1 MQYMLMIFMIIQ
13 LLRYRNELWLFVE
26 TKITCTSAISHVC
39 IESVSQSTLIYL
51 FIYMHLDFFFW
62 SYFLCKQGI
71 AEKQRIKE
79 EKEKED
85 DDVAER
91 DHQLRSAANEEAKV
105 SNVVDSSW
113 YLQLTMG
120 YLLLDRR
127 RVWVLSFMRNTRT
140 LFPVST
146 L

>member
-1 MQYMLMIFMIIQ
+1 M
-13 LLRYRNELWLFVE
+13 
-26 TKITCTSAISHVC
+26 
-39 IESVSQSTLIYL
+39 
-51 FIYMHLDFFFW
+51 
-62 SYFLCKQGI
+62 LCKQGI

-113 YLQLTMG
+113 YMQLTMG

-127 RVWVLSFMRNTRT
+127 RV
-140 LFPVST
+140 
-146 L
+146 